1 MRRKGHGWQACCT
14 RVKHV
19 YETEARKVEL
29 IGRPTSPHQAV
40 TTQIQSS
47 GSWSRLFFWRV
58 RLEMSTNQVN
68 RITWLSLVFTTFGLF
83 PLFVTQVVSGFQQ
96 QPEPVLPSGNP
107 MEVTRITVE
116 HVHVATDHPF
126 EKVINAFE
134 KQVGQFDPAAYQHLN
149 AGVDPE
155 VSPLQN
161 QGDGR
166 SERLHALPDQRP
178 RRAASAGW
186 SEAEGDPIS
195 GRKSPLCA
203 PDDAARHS
211 GRALTRRC
219 GCSFTR
225 MHKARRA
232 WNTTSPR
239 RSSASSATRR

>member
-1 MRRKGHGWQACCT
+1 
-14 RVKHV
+14 
-19 YETEARKVEL
+19 
-29 IGRPTSPHQAV
+29 
-40 TTQIQSS
+40 
-47 GSWSRLFFWRV
+47 
-58 RLEMSTNQVN
+58 MSTNEVN

-83 PLFVTQVVSGFQQ
+83 PLFVTQIVSGFQQ

-107 MEVTRITVE
+107 MEVTCITGE

-155 VSPLQN
+155 GVRSKIKAMEGPSGFMLFRTSDHGALLRLAGQKRKAIQYLVGNPLIALEMTQH
-161 QGDGR
+161 DIRAR
-166 SERLHALPDQRP
+166 S
-178 RRAASAGW
+178 
-186 SEAEGDPIS
+186 
-195 GRKSPLCA
+195 
-203 PDDAARHS
+203 
-211 GRALTRRC
+211 TRRC

-225 MHKARRA
+225 MRKARRA